1 MRCPKT
7 PPSALSL
14 GRGLCVCAG
23 VCRSERV
30 CAGVF

>member
-14 GRGLCVCAG
+14 GRGL
-23 VCRSERV
+23 RV
-30 CAGVF
+30 CAGVGRSERVYAGIF

>member
-14 GRGLCVCAG
+14 GRGLRVRAG
-23 VCRSERV
+23 VYRSERV